1 MRIVDIADVKL
12 TVSEDNY
19 NYYWRQRSVGENS
32 DSFKTACRR
41 ILGLGVYDHNLNTS
55 YIRSIIWCTNNKDI
69 EISINKIIESGIVDY
84 EEKWCRISDNNA
96 LKGASYTSLRE
107 QQLMTDVDEEFE
119 DDVLIHETEDKI
131 KRTLVEKLKSIK
143 W

>member
-1 MRIVDIADVKL
+1 MRIVDIAGVKL

-41 ILGLGVYDHNLNTS
+41 ILGLEVYDHNLNTS

-69 EISINKIIESGIVDY
+69 EISINKILESGIVDY
-84 EEKWCRISDNNA
+84 EEKWCKTSDYNA
-96 LKGASYTSLRE
+96 LKGASYTSHCE

-119 DDVLIHETEDKI
+119 NELE
-131 KRTLVEKLKSIK
+131 L
-143 W
+143 